1 MAGTK
6 KYTGA
11 PSPTEV
17 GNWNNQIV
25 PRQTQ
30 VSSPASTTTAGGD
43 AATGIGVSEY
53 AKTLYNMTTAERKV
67 LGQALKNAGYRV
79 NTNGVYS
86 TSLVTAYTSAVQSA
100 QFDAQQLGQTFND
113 TFFKNF
119 LTRETA
125 ARGGGERGPRITEQ
139 KSVITDSDAKDLIDA
154 VIRDKLQRKA
164 SQAEI
169 DKYTAVLQRK
179 AAKQPTVT
187 KTEVIGGK
195 TVITPTPG
203 FGLQEAQSFLLDKIA
218 GTDEAKAGKVLGYY
232 ETFMN
237 ALGGR

>member
-6 KYTGA
+6 KFTGA

-30 VSSPASTTTAGGD
+30 VSSPASTTTGD

-53 AKTLYNMTTAERKV
+53 AKTLYSMTTAERKV

-86 TSLVTAYTSAVQSA
+86 TSLVTAYTSAVQTA
-100 QFDAQQLGQTFND
+100 QFDAQQLGQAFDD

-125 ARGGGERGPRITEQ
+125 ARGGAGGPRIVEQ

-169 DKYTAVLQRK
+169 DKYTAILQRK

-187 KTEVIGGK
+187 KTEKIGGK

-203 FGLQEAQSFLLDKIA
+203 FGLQEAQSFLLDKVA
-218 GTDEAKAGKVLGYY
+218 GTDEAKANKVLGYY

>member
-1 MAGTK
+1 VAGTK
-6 KYTGA
+6 KFTGS

-30 VSSPASTTTAGGD
+30 VSSPASTTTGD

-53 AKTLYNMTTAERKV
+53 AKTLYNMTAAERKV

-86 TSLVTAYTSAVQSA
+86 TSLVTAYTTAVQTA

-125 ARGGGERGPRITEQ
+125 ARGGTGDGGPKIVEQ

-169 DKYTAVLQRK
+169 DKYTAILQRK
-179 AAKQPTVT
+179 AAKQPTIT
-187 KTEVIGGK
+187 KTEKIGGK

-203 FGLQEAQSFLLDKIA
+203 FGLQEAQSFLLDKVA
-218 GTDEAKAGKVLGYY
+218 GTDEAKANKVLGYY